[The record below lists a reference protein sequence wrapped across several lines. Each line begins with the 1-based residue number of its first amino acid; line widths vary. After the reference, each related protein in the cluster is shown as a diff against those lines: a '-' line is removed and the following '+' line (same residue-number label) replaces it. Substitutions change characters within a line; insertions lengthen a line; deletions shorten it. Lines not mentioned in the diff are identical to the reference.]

1 MVEVAEVRLRFQLLA
16 FSLTRVVVNTSFR
29 MLYPFLPF
37 IAAGIGVD
45 ENTLTNAIALRSS
58 LGAAG
63 PLLGSAGD
71 RYGRKTA
78 MIFGMALFLI
88 GMAAVA
94 IWPTYP
100 ALFAALLLTAAS
112 KIVFDP
118 TMQAYLGDRVPYT
131 RRGLAIALT
140 EFGWS
145 GAYLLGV
152 PLVGWLIARSE
163 WHSPFL
169 WLALLGAG
177 VTYWLWRI
185 LPPDSA
191 HVVERPSLV
200 QGIRLI
206 LSHQAVV
213 AALGVGAMITA
224 SNETVNIVYGVWMN
238 DTFGLQVEAL
248 GASVIVIGVSELLG
262 EGLVGGLSDRLGKR
276 RTLGIGLAF
285 YALAC
290 LFLPVVGSSLEGAL
304 IGLFIFFLSF
314 EFTLVSTIPLMTEL
328 VPGARATL
336 LSVNATVFWL
346 GRAFGALIGDDL
358 FVHGLQANSVVAAGM
373 NLAGLAL
380 LLLFVREANHGQTR

>member
-118 TMQAYLGDRVPYT
+118 TMQAYLGDRVPYA